1 MRKLLQDGQALETY
15 IEGTGSGQI
24 LAAAEVARLVLVC
37 KAECEKK
44 RIKTIGFW
52 LEH

>member
-15 IEGTGSGQI
+15 IDGTGSGQI
-24 LAAAEVARLVLVC
+24 LAAGGDSKSCPVC

-44 RIKTIGFW
+44 RINTVGFG